1 MKIPQKNLKSIHIYR
16 DYKAAMIN
24 KNKVFLQ
31 DSLKKE
37 VEANIE
43 NIYDHYSKEEKQ
55 KLINMINYNVM
66 TEVQDFHIW
75 DLGFATSSDSEDNDS
90 GIILYFDISYRRGN

>member
-1 MKIPQKNLKSIHIYR
+1 
-16 DYKAAMIN
+16 
-24 KNKVFLQ
+24 
-31 DSLKKE
+31 
-37 VEANIE
+37 
-43 NIYDHYSKEEKQ
+43 
-55 KLINMINYNVM
+55 MINYNVM

>member
-1 MKIPQKNLKSIHIYR
+1 MHRRWKKIKKPREINKCREIVNTNWVIFFRYRIKNEKIDLTLMKIPQKNLKSIHIYR

-43 NIYDHYSKEEKQ
+43 NIYDHYSKEEK
-55 KLINMINYNVM
+55 
-66 TEVQDFHIW
+66 
-75 DLGFATSSDSEDNDS
+75 
-90 GIILYFDISYRRGN
+90 